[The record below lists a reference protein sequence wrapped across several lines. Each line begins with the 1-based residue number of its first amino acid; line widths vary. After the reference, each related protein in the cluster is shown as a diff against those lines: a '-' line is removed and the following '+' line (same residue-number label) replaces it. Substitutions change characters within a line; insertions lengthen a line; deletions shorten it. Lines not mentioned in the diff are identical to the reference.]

1 MMNPFTFTCSS
12 FHRYILLF
20 LLMLNSGFSLAQK
33 FNGIECGKP
42 LNETITAFVAK
53 GFVKKKFDPESPN
66 LTSFVGSING
76 VKHEVG
82 VVATPQT
89 KIVWKFIIW
98 LPETSSW
105 SSSKS
110 MYFRYRE
117 IFTKKY
123 GEPNSD
129 HSFFSTP
136 YEEGDGN
143 EMLAL
148 HDKKCTYSSFFDLED
163 GNGLI
168 VKLVSYNYG
177 EAQVVLHYE
186 NKIAS
191 LIDDKEKSLIEQNT
205 Y

>member
-12 FHRYILLF
+12 FNRYILLF
-20 LLMLNSGFSLAQK
+20 LLMLTSGFSLAQK

-53 GFVKKKFDPESPN
+53 GFVKNKFDPESPN

-76 VKHEVG
+76 VKHEVA
-82 VVATPQT
+82 VNATPQT
-89 KIVWKFIIW
+89 KIVWQFIIW

-117 IFTKKY
+117 IFIKKY

-148 HDKKCTYSSFFDLED
+148 NNKKCTYQSSFYDED
-163 GNGLI
+163 GNGFLI
-168 VKLVSYNYG
+168 KLASYQYG
-177 EAQVVLHYE
+177 IAQVVLKYE

-191 LIDDKEKSLIEQNT
+191 QIDDKEKSQIEQNT